1 MSAECL
7 SFKCL
12 TIFLTHPVF
21 TCNVTFDFLT
31 LTSKKVNDCPLGQV
45 DFFRALRFPL
55 TQMTPVALIP
65 VPTRDIST
73 FLS

>member
-45 DFFRALRFPL
+45 DFFRALRFPQ
-55 TQMTPVALIP
+55 TQMTPVALTSL
-65 VPTRDIST
+65 PTRYIST
-73 FLS
+73 CLS